1 MELSKYQ
8 KEIIDFFK
16 NNPHDNVIVKA
27 LAGTGK
33 STLICLLTEETST
46 SDIYVA
52 FNSSIAEEFSRK
64 INNPKTKVKT
74 LHSLGLAIMNSN
86 LSESSSKGGIGSRN
100 SSSGG
105 ATLDNFKIHKIIDE
119 LIYET
124 FGKYDKFEHKIFIK
138 DNYVQLYNLC
148 RLTCTNMSSESEV
161 EKLVK
166 DYNLFVDYS
175 GNDFSS
181 PLVSTMVEWL
191 EEIDEKS
198 IEEFKTS
205 RVIDFTDMLY
215 ITYKKLSSGE
225 WKVPY
230 YNYYTNIYIDECLP
244 GDVYIQTEKNP
255 VKIKTLY
262 NKYKVGKDLP
272 LVKSFNEKTN
282 EYEFK
287 PILNVAKHENR
298 EVFEIKTEGLNKI
311 RATSNH
317 RFLTQR
323 GYVYVKDLKI
333 GEDCLI
339 LDTPNNQKTKFMLNE
354 DQLQLVLASSI
365 GDGHLTKMSDYNTYR
380 LSFTQGDSQYN
391 YFNFK
396 KKMMNC
402 SFERK
407 IKSGY
412 TEKISINQTSSKIF
426 VLPHSPWELI
436 NKIDERFLA
445 IWFQD
450 DGSSFYHDYVSGR
463 NVSHIR
469 IACNNLTL
477 EQCELLRNIINEKFK
492 INFIISTDKEKY
504 CSLRLNVDDSH
515 RFLRLIAP
523 FMNEDCAYKN
533 PYFDKNNLYNWNCNF
548 LPYGAN
554 YIKSIQKCGVEDVYD
569 IEVKDNHNFICKN
582 GDLTKNT
589 GIISHNC
596 QDLSTI
602 QLKLLKFIKRSK
614 GRYIFVGDFNQA
626 CYNFCG
632 SNARSFTLIPKL
644 YAPIKEF
651 DLPINYRC
659 PTSHLAKV
667 NRDFGIPIQ
676 PRPDAPIGSIK
687 TIDKEEIKKY
697 VHAGD
702 LVISRKNKWL
712 SDVILDLAIH
722 GIPIYM
728 EDKDMVE
735 QIKKLVSSQKA
746 ASLYELKNKLEKI
759 IKKYNVQL
767 EKIVKKETEKAEEDT
782 KKMIDVSDTNSRID
796 NINFIKSILSYYS
809 SQPQNKYDK
818 PDDFIRY
825 IDVLLNTKM
834 PSNCVRVCSVHKA
847 KGLEAPQTFVLN
859 EAKVCTDRRNSWEQN
874 EQEKN
879 LSYISITRAKENLF
893 LVRETDV

>member
-16 NNPHDNVIVKA
+16 SNPHDNIIVKA

-86 LSESSSKGGIGSRN
+86 LSESTSKGGIGSRN
-100 SSSGG
+100 TSSSG

-148 RLTCTNMSSESEV
+148 RLTCTNMSSDSEV
-161 EKLVK
+161 EKLVE

-181 PLVSTMVEWL
+181 PLVSTMVTWL
-191 EEIDEKS
+191 EQIDEKS
-198 IEEFKTS
+198 IEEFETS
-205 RVIDFTDMLY
+205 KVIDFTDMLY

-230 YNYYTNIYIDECLP
+230 YNYYTNIYIDE
-244 GDVYIQTEKNP
+244 
-255 VKIKTLY
+255 
-262 NKYKVGKDLP
+262 
-272 LVKSFNEKTN
+272 
-282 EYEFK
+282 
-287 PILNVAKHENR
+287 A
-298 EVFEIKTEGLNKI
+298 
-311 RATSNH
+311 
-317 RFLTQR
+317 
-323 GYVYVKDLKI
+323 
-333 GEDCLI
+333 
-339 LDTPNNQKTKFMLNE
+339 
-354 DQLQLVLASSI
+354 
-365 GDGHLTKMSDYNTYR
+365 
-380 LSFTQGDSQYN
+380 
-391 YFNFK
+391 
-396 KKMMNC
+396 
-402 SFERK
+402 
-407 IKSGY
+407 
-412 TEKISINQTSSKIF
+412 
-426 VLPHSPWELI
+426 
-436 NKIDERFLA
+436 
-445 IWFQD
+445 
-450 DGSSFYHDYVSGR
+450 
-463 NVSHIR
+463 
-469 IACNNLTL
+469 
-477 EQCELLRNIINEKFK
+477 
-492 INFIISTDKEKY
+492 
-504 CSLRLNVDDSH
+504 
-515 RFLRLIAP
+515 
-523 FMNEDCAYKN
+523 
-533 PYFDKNNLYNWNCNF
+533 
-548 LPYGAN
+548 
-554 YIKSIQKCGVEDVYD
+554 
-569 IEVKDNHNFICKN
+569 
-582 GDLTKNT
+582 
-589 GIISHNC
+589 

-602 QLKLLKFIKRSK
+602 QLLMLKFIKRK
-614 GRYIFVGDFNQA
+614 GGRYIFVLDENQA
-626 CYNFCG
+626 IYSFAG
-632 SNARSFTLIPKL
+632 GNAKSCALIPKL

-676 PRPDAPIGSIK
+676 PRPDAPVGSIK

-728 EDKDMVE
+728 EDKEMVE

>member
-16 NNPHDNVIVKA
+16 SNPHDNIIVKA

-86 LSESSSKGGIGSRN
+86 LSESTSKGGIGSRN
-100 SSSGG
+100 TSSSG

-148 RLTCTNMSSESEV
+148 RLTCTNMSSDSEV
-161 EKLVK
+161 EKLVE

-181 PLVSTMVEWL
+181 PLVSTMVTWL
-191 EEIDEKS
+191 EQIDEKS

-230 YNYYTNIYIDECLP
+230 YNYYTNIYIDE
-244 GDVYIQTEKNP
+244 
-255 VKIKTLY
+255 
-262 NKYKVGKDLP
+262 
-272 LVKSFNEKTN
+272 
-282 EYEFK
+282 
-287 PILNVAKHENR
+287 A
-298 EVFEIKTEGLNKI
+298 
-311 RATSNH
+311 
-317 RFLTQR
+317 
-323 GYVYVKDLKI
+323 
-333 GEDCLI
+333 
-339 LDTPNNQKTKFMLNE
+339 
-354 DQLQLVLASSI
+354 
-365 GDGHLTKMSDYNTYR
+365 
-380 LSFTQGDSQYN
+380 
-391 YFNFK
+391 
-396 KKMMNC
+396 
-402 SFERK
+402 
-407 IKSGY
+407 
-412 TEKISINQTSSKIF
+412 
-426 VLPHSPWELI
+426 
-436 NKIDERFLA
+436 
-445 IWFQD
+445 
-450 DGSSFYHDYVSGR
+450 
-463 NVSHIR
+463 
-469 IACNNLTL
+469 
-477 EQCELLRNIINEKFK
+477 
-492 INFIISTDKEKY
+492 
-504 CSLRLNVDDSH
+504 
-515 RFLRLIAP
+515 
-523 FMNEDCAYKN
+523 
-533 PYFDKNNLYNWNCNF
+533 
-548 LPYGAN
+548 
-554 YIKSIQKCGVEDVYD
+554 
-569 IEVKDNHNFICKN
+569 
-582 GDLTKNT
+582 
-589 GIISHNC
+589 

-602 QLKLLKFIKRSK
+602 QLLMLKFIKRK
-614 GRYIFVGDFNQA
+614 GGRYIFVLDENQA
-626 CYNFCG
+626 IYSFAG
-632 SNARSFTLIPKL
+632 GNAKSCALIPKL

-687 TIDKEEIKKY
+687 TINKEEIKKY

-728 EDKDMVE
+728 EDKEMVE

-818 PDDFIRY
+818 PDDFIKY
-825 IDVLLNTKM
+825 IDILLNTKM

>member
-16 NNPHDNVIVKA
+16 NNPHDNIIVNA

-33 STLICLLTEETST
+33 STLICLLTEETNT

-100 SSSGG
+100 TSSSG

-119 LIYET
+119 LIYKT

-148 RLTCTNMSSESEV
+148 RLTCTNMSNDSEV
-161 EKLVK
+161 EKLVE

-181 PLVSTMVEWL
+181 PLVNTMVEWL

-198 IEEFKTS
+198 IEEFNNT
-205 RVIDFTDMLY
+205 RTIDFTDMLY
-215 ITYKKLSSGE
+215 ITYKKLYSGE

-230 YNYYTNIYIDECLP
+230 YNYYTNIYIDE
-244 GDVYIQTEKNP
+244 
-255 VKIKTLY
+255 
-262 NKYKVGKDLP
+262 
-272 LVKSFNEKTN
+272 
-282 EYEFK
+282 
-287 PILNVAKHENR
+287 A
-298 EVFEIKTEGLNKI
+298 
-311 RATSNH
+311 
-317 RFLTQR
+317 
-323 GYVYVKDLKI
+323 
-333 GEDCLI
+333 
-339 LDTPNNQKTKFMLNE
+339 
-354 DQLQLVLASSI
+354 
-365 GDGHLTKMSDYNTYR
+365 
-380 LSFTQGDSQYN
+380 
-391 YFNFK
+391 
-396 KKMMNC
+396 
-402 SFERK
+402 
-407 IKSGY
+407 
-412 TEKISINQTSSKIF
+412 
-426 VLPHSPWELI
+426 
-436 NKIDERFLA
+436 
-445 IWFQD
+445 
-450 DGSSFYHDYVSGR
+450 
-463 NVSHIR
+463 
-469 IACNNLTL
+469 
-477 EQCELLRNIINEKFK
+477 
-492 INFIISTDKEKY
+492 
-504 CSLRLNVDDSH
+504 
-515 RFLRLIAP
+515 
-523 FMNEDCAYKN
+523 
-533 PYFDKNNLYNWNCNF
+533 
-548 LPYGAN
+548 
-554 YIKSIQKCGVEDVYD
+554 
-569 IEVKDNHNFICKN
+569 
-582 GDLTKNT
+582 
-589 GIISHNC
+589 

-602 QLKLLKFIKRSK
+602 QLLMLKFIKRK
-614 GRYIFVGDFNQA
+614 GGRYIFVLDENQA
-626 CYNFCG
+626 IYSFAG
-632 SNARSFTLIPKL
+632 GNAKSCALIPKL

-676 PRPDAPIGSIK
+676 PRPDAPVGSIK

-728 EDKDMVE
+728 EDKEMVE

>member
-16 NNPHDNVIVKA
+16 SNPHDNIIVKA

-33 STLICLLTEETST
+33 STLICLLTEETNT

-100 SSSGG
+100 TSSSG

-148 RLTCTNMSSESEV
+148 RLTCTNMSSDSEV
-161 EKLVK
+161 EKLVE

-181 PLVSTMVEWL
+181 PLVSTMVTWL
-191 EEIDEKS
+191 EQIDEKS

-215 ITYKKLSSGE
+215 ITYKKLSNGE

-230 YNYYTNIYIDECLP
+230 YNYYTNIYIDE
-244 GDVYIQTEKNP
+244 
-255 VKIKTLY
+255 
-262 NKYKVGKDLP
+262 
-272 LVKSFNEKTN
+272 
-282 EYEFK
+282 
-287 PILNVAKHENR
+287 A
-298 EVFEIKTEGLNKI
+298 
-311 RATSNH
+311 
-317 RFLTQR
+317 
-323 GYVYVKDLKI
+323 
-333 GEDCLI
+333 
-339 LDTPNNQKTKFMLNE
+339 
-354 DQLQLVLASSI
+354 
-365 GDGHLTKMSDYNTYR
+365 
-380 LSFTQGDSQYN
+380 
-391 YFNFK
+391 
-396 KKMMNC
+396 
-402 SFERK
+402 
-407 IKSGY
+407 
-412 TEKISINQTSSKIF
+412 
-426 VLPHSPWELI
+426 
-436 NKIDERFLA
+436 
-445 IWFQD
+445 
-450 DGSSFYHDYVSGR
+450 
-463 NVSHIR
+463 
-469 IACNNLTL
+469 
-477 EQCELLRNIINEKFK
+477 
-492 INFIISTDKEKY
+492 
-504 CSLRLNVDDSH
+504 
-515 RFLRLIAP
+515 
-523 FMNEDCAYKN
+523 
-533 PYFDKNNLYNWNCNF
+533 
-548 LPYGAN
+548 
-554 YIKSIQKCGVEDVYD
+554 
-569 IEVKDNHNFICKN
+569 
-582 GDLTKNT
+582 
-589 GIISHNC
+589 

-602 QLKLLKFIKRSK
+602 QLLMLKFIKRK
-614 GRYIFVGDFNQA
+614 GGRYIFVLDENQA
-626 CYNFCG
+626 IYSFAG
-632 SNARSFTLIPKL
+632 GNAKSCALIPKL

-667 NRDFGIPIQ
+667 NRDFDIPIQ
-676 PRPDAPIGSIK
+676 PRPDAPVGSIK

-728 EDKDMVE
+728 EDKEMVE

-818 PDDFIRY
+818 PDDFIKY

>member
-16 NNPHDNVIVKA
+16 SNPHDNIIVKA

-33 STLICLLTEETST
+33 STLICLLTEETNT

-105 ATLDNFKIHKIIDE
+105 TTLDNFKIHKIIDE
-119 LIYET
+119 LIYST
-124 FGKYDKFEHKIFIK
+124 FGKYDKFEHKIYIK

-148 RLTCTNMSSESEV
+148 RLTCTDMSSDSAV

-198 IEEFKTS
+198 IKEFNNT
-205 RVIDFTDMLY
+205 RTIDFTDMLY
-215 ITYKKLSSGE
+215 ITYKKLYSGE

-230 YNYYTNIYIDECLP
+230 YNYYTNIYIDE
-244 GDVYIQTEKNP
+244 
-255 VKIKTLY
+255 
-262 NKYKVGKDLP
+262 
-272 LVKSFNEKTN
+272 
-282 EYEFK
+282 
-287 PILNVAKHENR
+287 A
-298 EVFEIKTEGLNKI
+298 
-311 RATSNH
+311 
-317 RFLTQR
+317 
-323 GYVYVKDLKI
+323 
-333 GEDCLI
+333 
-339 LDTPNNQKTKFMLNE
+339 
-354 DQLQLVLASSI
+354 
-365 GDGHLTKMSDYNTYR
+365 
-380 LSFTQGDSQYN
+380 
-391 YFNFK
+391 
-396 KKMMNC
+396 
-402 SFERK
+402 
-407 IKSGY
+407 
-412 TEKISINQTSSKIF
+412 
-426 VLPHSPWELI
+426 
-436 NKIDERFLA
+436 
-445 IWFQD
+445 
-450 DGSSFYHDYVSGR
+450 
-463 NVSHIR
+463 
-469 IACNNLTL
+469 
-477 EQCELLRNIINEKFK
+477 
-492 INFIISTDKEKY
+492 
-504 CSLRLNVDDSH
+504 
-515 RFLRLIAP
+515 
-523 FMNEDCAYKN
+523 
-533 PYFDKNNLYNWNCNF
+533 
-548 LPYGAN
+548 
-554 YIKSIQKCGVEDVYD
+554 
-569 IEVKDNHNFICKN
+569 
-582 GDLTKNT
+582 
-589 GIISHNC
+589 

-602 QLKLLKFIKRSK
+602 QLLMLKFIKRK
-614 GRYIFVGDFNQA
+614 GGRYIFVLDENQA
-626 CYNFCG
+626 IYSFAG
-632 SNARSFTLIPKL
+632 GNAKSCALIPKL

-667 NRDFGIPIQ
+667 NRDFDIPIQ

-728 EDKDMVE
+728 EDKEMVD

-746 ASLYELKNKLEKI
+746 ASLYELKNKLDKI
-759 IKKYNVQL
+759 IKKYNAQL

-818 PDDFIRY
+818 PDDFIKY

-859 EAKVCTDRRNSWEQN
+859 EARVCTDRRNSWEQN
-874 EQEKN
+874 EQERN

>member
-16 NNPHDNVIVKA
+16 NNPHDNIIVKA

-33 STLICLLTEETST
+33 STLICLLTEETNT

-86 LSESSSKGGIGSRN
+86 LSESTSKSGIGSRN
-100 SSSGG
+100 TASSG

-148 RLTCTNMSSESEV
+148 RLTCTNMSSDSEV
-161 EKLVK
+161 EKLVE

-181 PLVSTMVEWL
+181 PLVSTMVTWL
-191 EEIDEKS
+191 EQIDEKS

-230 YNYYTNIYIDECLP
+230 YNYYTNIYIDE
-244 GDVYIQTEKNP
+244 
-255 VKIKTLY
+255 
-262 NKYKVGKDLP
+262 
-272 LVKSFNEKTN
+272 
-282 EYEFK
+282 
-287 PILNVAKHENR
+287 A
-298 EVFEIKTEGLNKI
+298 
-311 RATSNH
+311 
-317 RFLTQR
+317 
-323 GYVYVKDLKI
+323 
-333 GEDCLI
+333 
-339 LDTPNNQKTKFMLNE
+339 
-354 DQLQLVLASSI
+354 
-365 GDGHLTKMSDYNTYR
+365 
-380 LSFTQGDSQYN
+380 
-391 YFNFK
+391 
-396 KKMMNC
+396 
-402 SFERK
+402 
-407 IKSGY
+407 
-412 TEKISINQTSSKIF
+412 
-426 VLPHSPWELI
+426 
-436 NKIDERFLA
+436 
-445 IWFQD
+445 
-450 DGSSFYHDYVSGR
+450 
-463 NVSHIR
+463 
-469 IACNNLTL
+469 
-477 EQCELLRNIINEKFK
+477 
-492 INFIISTDKEKY
+492 
-504 CSLRLNVDDSH
+504 
-515 RFLRLIAP
+515 
-523 FMNEDCAYKN
+523 
-533 PYFDKNNLYNWNCNF
+533 
-548 LPYGAN
+548 
-554 YIKSIQKCGVEDVYD
+554 
-569 IEVKDNHNFICKN
+569 
-582 GDLTKNT
+582 
-589 GIISHNC
+589 

-602 QLKLLKFIKRSK
+602 QLLMLKFIKRK
-614 GRYIFVGDFNQA
+614 GGRYIFVLDENQA
-626 CYNFCG
+626 IYSFAG
-632 SNARSFTLIPKL
+632 GNAKSCALIPKL

-728 EDKDMVE
+728 EDKEMVE

-759 IKKYNVQL
+759 IKKDNVQL

>member
-16 NNPHDNVIVKA
+16 NNPHDNIIVKA

-33 STLICLLTEETST
+33 STLICLLTEETNT

-86 LSESSSKGGIGSRN
+86 LSESTSKGGIGSRN
-100 SSSGG
+100 TSSSG

-161 EKLVK
+161 EKLVE

-181 PLVSTMVEWL
+181 PLVSTMVTWL
-191 EEIDEKS
+191 EQIDEKS
-198 IEEFKTS
+198 IKEFNNT
-205 RVIDFTDMLY
+205 RTIDFTDMLY

-230 YNYYTNIYIDECLP
+230 YNYYTNIYIDE
-244 GDVYIQTEKNP
+244 
-255 VKIKTLY
+255 
-262 NKYKVGKDLP
+262 
-272 LVKSFNEKTN
+272 
-282 EYEFK
+282 
-287 PILNVAKHENR
+287 A
-298 EVFEIKTEGLNKI
+298 
-311 RATSNH
+311 
-317 RFLTQR
+317 
-323 GYVYVKDLKI
+323 
-333 GEDCLI
+333 
-339 LDTPNNQKTKFMLNE
+339 
-354 DQLQLVLASSI
+354 
-365 GDGHLTKMSDYNTYR
+365 
-380 LSFTQGDSQYN
+380 
-391 YFNFK
+391 
-396 KKMMNC
+396 
-402 SFERK
+402 
-407 IKSGY
+407 
-412 TEKISINQTSSKIF
+412 
-426 VLPHSPWELI
+426 
-436 NKIDERFLA
+436 
-445 IWFQD
+445 
-450 DGSSFYHDYVSGR
+450 
-463 NVSHIR
+463 
-469 IACNNLTL
+469 
-477 EQCELLRNIINEKFK
+477 
-492 INFIISTDKEKY
+492 
-504 CSLRLNVDDSH
+504 
-515 RFLRLIAP
+515 
-523 FMNEDCAYKN
+523 
-533 PYFDKNNLYNWNCNF
+533 
-548 LPYGAN
+548 
-554 YIKSIQKCGVEDVYD
+554 
-569 IEVKDNHNFICKN
+569 
-582 GDLTKNT
+582 
-589 GIISHNC
+589 

-602 QLKLLKFIKRSK
+602 QLLMLKFIKRK
-614 GRYIFVGDFNQA
+614 GGRYIFVLDENQA
-626 CYNFCG
+626 IYSFAG
-632 SNARSFTLIPKL
+632 GNAKSCALIPKL

-728 EDKDMVE
+728 EDKEMVE

-746 ASLYELKNKLEKI
+746 VSLYELKNKLEKI

>member
-16 NNPHDNVIVKA
+16 SNPHDNIIVKA

-86 LSESSSKGGIGSRN
+86 LSENTSKGGIGSRN
-100 SSSGG
+100 TSSSG

-124 FGKYDKFEHKIFIK
+124 FGKYDKFEHKVFIK

-148 RLTCTNMSSESEV
+148 RLTCTNMSSDSEV
-161 EKLVK
+161 EKLVE

-181 PLVSTMVEWL
+181 PLISTMVTWL
-191 EEIDEKS
+191 EEIDERS
-198 IEEFKTS
+198 INEFNNT

-230 YNYYTNIYIDECLP
+230 YNYYTNIYIDE
-244 GDVYIQTEKNP
+244 
-255 VKIKTLY
+255 
-262 NKYKVGKDLP
+262 
-272 LVKSFNEKTN
+272 
-282 EYEFK
+282 
-287 PILNVAKHENR
+287 A
-298 EVFEIKTEGLNKI
+298 
-311 RATSNH
+311 
-317 RFLTQR
+317 
-323 GYVYVKDLKI
+323 
-333 GEDCLI
+333 
-339 LDTPNNQKTKFMLNE
+339 
-354 DQLQLVLASSI
+354 
-365 GDGHLTKMSDYNTYR
+365 
-380 LSFTQGDSQYN
+380 
-391 YFNFK
+391 
-396 KKMMNC
+396 
-402 SFERK
+402 
-407 IKSGY
+407 
-412 TEKISINQTSSKIF
+412 
-426 VLPHSPWELI
+426 
-436 NKIDERFLA
+436 
-445 IWFQD
+445 
-450 DGSSFYHDYVSGR
+450 
-463 NVSHIR
+463 
-469 IACNNLTL
+469 
-477 EQCELLRNIINEKFK
+477 
-492 INFIISTDKEKY
+492 
-504 CSLRLNVDDSH
+504 
-515 RFLRLIAP
+515 
-523 FMNEDCAYKN
+523 
-533 PYFDKNNLYNWNCNF
+533 
-548 LPYGAN
+548 
-554 YIKSIQKCGVEDVYD
+554 
-569 IEVKDNHNFICKN
+569 
-582 GDLTKNT
+582 
-589 GIISHNC
+589 

-602 QLKLLKFIKRSK
+602 QLLMLKFIKRK
-614 GRYIFVGDFNQA
+614 GGRYIFVLDENQA
-626 CYNFCG
+626 IYSFAG
-632 SNARSFTLIPKL
+632 GNAKSCALIPKL

-728 EDKDMVE
+728 EDKEMVD

>member
-16 NNPHDNVIVKA
+16 SNPHDNIIVKA

-86 LSESSSKGGIGSRN
+86 LSESTSKGGIGSRN
-100 SSSGG
+100 TSSSG

-148 RLTCTNMSSESEV
+148 RLTCTNMSSDSEV
-161 EKLVK
+161 EKLVE

-181 PLVSTMVEWL
+181 PLVSTMVTWL
-191 EEIDEKS
+191 EQIDEKS

-230 YNYYTNIYIDECLP
+230 YNYYTNIYIDE
-244 GDVYIQTEKNP
+244 
-255 VKIKTLY
+255 
-262 NKYKVGKDLP
+262 
-272 LVKSFNEKTN
+272 
-282 EYEFK
+282 
-287 PILNVAKHENR
+287 A
-298 EVFEIKTEGLNKI
+298 
-311 RATSNH
+311 
-317 RFLTQR
+317 
-323 GYVYVKDLKI
+323 
-333 GEDCLI
+333 
-339 LDTPNNQKTKFMLNE
+339 
-354 DQLQLVLASSI
+354 
-365 GDGHLTKMSDYNTYR
+365 
-380 LSFTQGDSQYN
+380 
-391 YFNFK
+391 
-396 KKMMNC
+396 
-402 SFERK
+402 
-407 IKSGY
+407 
-412 TEKISINQTSSKIF
+412 
-426 VLPHSPWELI
+426 
-436 NKIDERFLA
+436 
-445 IWFQD
+445 
-450 DGSSFYHDYVSGR
+450 
-463 NVSHIR
+463 
-469 IACNNLTL
+469 
-477 EQCELLRNIINEKFK
+477 
-492 INFIISTDKEKY
+492 
-504 CSLRLNVDDSH
+504 
-515 RFLRLIAP
+515 
-523 FMNEDCAYKN
+523 
-533 PYFDKNNLYNWNCNF
+533 
-548 LPYGAN
+548 
-554 YIKSIQKCGVEDVYD
+554 
-569 IEVKDNHNFICKN
+569 
-582 GDLTKNT
+582 
-589 GIISHNC
+589 

-602 QLKLLKFIKRSK
+602 QLLMLKFIKRK
-614 GRYIFVGDFNQA
+614 GGRYIFVLDENQA
-626 CYNFCG
+626 IYSFAG
-632 SNARSFTLIPKL
+632 GNAKSCALIPKL

-728 EDKDMVE
+728 EDKEMVE

>member
-16 NNPHDNVIVKA
+16 SNPHDNIIVKA

-33 STLICLLTEETST
+33 STLICLLTEETNT

-161 EKLVK
+161 EKLVE

-198 IEEFKTS
+198 IKEFNNT
-205 RVIDFTDMLY
+205 RTIDFTDMLY
-215 ITYKKLSSGE
+215 ITYKKLYSGE

-230 YNYYTNIYIDECLP
+230 YNYYTNIYIDE
-244 GDVYIQTEKNP
+244 
-255 VKIKTLY
+255 
-262 NKYKVGKDLP
+262 
-272 LVKSFNEKTN
+272 
-282 EYEFK
+282 
-287 PILNVAKHENR
+287 A
-298 EVFEIKTEGLNKI
+298 
-311 RATSNH
+311 
-317 RFLTQR
+317 
-323 GYVYVKDLKI
+323 
-333 GEDCLI
+333 
-339 LDTPNNQKTKFMLNE
+339 
-354 DQLQLVLASSI
+354 
-365 GDGHLTKMSDYNTYR
+365 
-380 LSFTQGDSQYN
+380 
-391 YFNFK
+391 
-396 KKMMNC
+396 
-402 SFERK
+402 
-407 IKSGY
+407 
-412 TEKISINQTSSKIF
+412 
-426 VLPHSPWELI
+426 
-436 NKIDERFLA
+436 
-445 IWFQD
+445 
-450 DGSSFYHDYVSGR
+450 
-463 NVSHIR
+463 
-469 IACNNLTL
+469 
-477 EQCELLRNIINEKFK
+477 
-492 INFIISTDKEKY
+492 
-504 CSLRLNVDDSH
+504 
-515 RFLRLIAP
+515 
-523 FMNEDCAYKN
+523 
-533 PYFDKNNLYNWNCNF
+533 
-548 LPYGAN
+548 
-554 YIKSIQKCGVEDVYD
+554 
-569 IEVKDNHNFICKN
+569 
-582 GDLTKNT
+582 
-589 GIISHNC
+589 

-602 QLKLLKFIKRSK
+602 QLLMLKFIKRK
-614 GRYIFVGDFNQA
+614 GGRYIFVLDENQA
-626 CYNFCG
+626 IYSFAG
-632 SNARSFTLIPKL
+632 GNAKSCALIPKL

-728 EDKDMVE
+728 EDKEMVE

>member
-16 NNPHDNVIVKA
+16 NNPHDNIIVKA

-64 INNPKTKVKT
+64 ISNPKTKVKT

-86 LSESSSKGGIGSRN
+86 LSESTSKGGIGSRN
-100 SSSGG
+100 TSSSG

-148 RLTCTNMSSESEV
+148 RLTCTNMSSDSEV
-161 EKLVK
+161 EKLVE

-181 PLVSTMVEWL
+181 PLVSTMVTWL
-191 EEIDEKS
+191 EQIDEKS

-230 YNYYTNIYIDECLP
+230 YNYYTNIYIDE
-244 GDVYIQTEKNP
+244 
-255 VKIKTLY
+255 
-262 NKYKVGKDLP
+262 
-272 LVKSFNEKTN
+272 
-282 EYEFK
+282 
-287 PILNVAKHENR
+287 A
-298 EVFEIKTEGLNKI
+298 
-311 RATSNH
+311 
-317 RFLTQR
+317 
-323 GYVYVKDLKI
+323 
-333 GEDCLI
+333 
-339 LDTPNNQKTKFMLNE
+339 
-354 DQLQLVLASSI
+354 
-365 GDGHLTKMSDYNTYR
+365 
-380 LSFTQGDSQYN
+380 
-391 YFNFK
+391 
-396 KKMMNC
+396 
-402 SFERK
+402 
-407 IKSGY
+407 
-412 TEKISINQTSSKIF
+412 
-426 VLPHSPWELI
+426 
-436 NKIDERFLA
+436 
-445 IWFQD
+445 
-450 DGSSFYHDYVSGR
+450 
-463 NVSHIR
+463 
-469 IACNNLTL
+469 
-477 EQCELLRNIINEKFK
+477 
-492 INFIISTDKEKY
+492 
-504 CSLRLNVDDSH
+504 
-515 RFLRLIAP
+515 
-523 FMNEDCAYKN
+523 
-533 PYFDKNNLYNWNCNF
+533 
-548 LPYGAN
+548 
-554 YIKSIQKCGVEDVYD
+554 
-569 IEVKDNHNFICKN
+569 
-582 GDLTKNT
+582 
-589 GIISHNC
+589 

-602 QLKLLKFIKRSK
+602 QLLMLKFIKRK
-614 GRYIFVGDFNQA
+614 GGRYIFVLDENQA
-626 CYNFCG
+626 IYSFAG
-632 SNARSFTLIPKL
+632 GNAKSCALIPKL

-676 PRPDAPIGSIK
+676 PRPDAPVGSIK

-728 EDKDMVE
+728 EDKEMVE

>member
-16 NNPHDNVIVKA
+16 SNPHDNIIVKA

-33 STLICLLTEETST
+33 STLICLLTEETNT

-100 SSSGG
+100 TSSSG

-148 RLTCTNMSSESEV
+148 RLTCTNMSSDSEV
-161 EKLVK
+161 EKLVE

-181 PLVSTMVEWL
+181 PLVSTMVTWL

-198 IEEFKTS
+198 IEEFETS

-230 YNYYTNIYIDECLP
+230 YNYYTNIYIDE
-244 GDVYIQTEKNP
+244 
-255 VKIKTLY
+255 
-262 NKYKVGKDLP
+262 
-272 LVKSFNEKTN
+272 
-282 EYEFK
+282 
-287 PILNVAKHENR
+287 A
-298 EVFEIKTEGLNKI
+298 
-311 RATSNH
+311 
-317 RFLTQR
+317 
-323 GYVYVKDLKI
+323 
-333 GEDCLI
+333 
-339 LDTPNNQKTKFMLNE
+339 
-354 DQLQLVLASSI
+354 
-365 GDGHLTKMSDYNTYR
+365 
-380 LSFTQGDSQYN
+380 
-391 YFNFK
+391 
-396 KKMMNC
+396 
-402 SFERK
+402 
-407 IKSGY
+407 
-412 TEKISINQTSSKIF
+412 
-426 VLPHSPWELI
+426 
-436 NKIDERFLA
+436 
-445 IWFQD
+445 
-450 DGSSFYHDYVSGR
+450 
-463 NVSHIR
+463 
-469 IACNNLTL
+469 
-477 EQCELLRNIINEKFK
+477 
-492 INFIISTDKEKY
+492 
-504 CSLRLNVDDSH
+504 
-515 RFLRLIAP
+515 
-523 FMNEDCAYKN
+523 
-533 PYFDKNNLYNWNCNF
+533 
-548 LPYGAN
+548 
-554 YIKSIQKCGVEDVYD
+554 
-569 IEVKDNHNFICKN
+569 
-582 GDLTKNT
+582 
-589 GIISHNC
+589 

-602 QLKLLKFIKRSK
+602 QLLMLKFIKRK
-614 GRYIFVGDFNQA
+614 GGRYIFVLDENQA
-626 CYNFCG
+626 IYSFAG
-632 SNARSFTLIPKL
+632 GNAKSCALIPKL

-667 NRDFGIPIQ
+667 NRDFDIPIQ

-728 EDKDMVE
+728 EDKEMVE

-782 KKMIDVSDTNSRID
+782 KKMIDVSDTNSKID

>member
-16 NNPHDNVIVKA
+16 SNPHDNIIVKA

-86 LSESSSKGGIGSRN
+86 LSESTSKGGIGSRN
-100 SSSGG
+100 TSSSG

-148 RLTCTNMSSESEV
+148 RLTCTNMSSDSEV
-161 EKLVK
+161 EKLVE

-181 PLVSTMVEWL
+181 PLVSTMVTWL
-191 EEIDEKS
+191 EQIDEKS

-230 YNYYTNIYIDECLP
+230 YNYYTNIYIDE
-244 GDVYIQTEKNP
+244 
-255 VKIKTLY
+255 
-262 NKYKVGKDLP
+262 
-272 LVKSFNEKTN
+272 
-282 EYEFK
+282 
-287 PILNVAKHENR
+287 A
-298 EVFEIKTEGLNKI
+298 
-311 RATSNH
+311 
-317 RFLTQR
+317 
-323 GYVYVKDLKI
+323 
-333 GEDCLI
+333 
-339 LDTPNNQKTKFMLNE
+339 
-354 DQLQLVLASSI
+354 
-365 GDGHLTKMSDYNTYR
+365 
-380 LSFTQGDSQYN
+380 
-391 YFNFK
+391 
-396 KKMMNC
+396 
-402 SFERK
+402 
-407 IKSGY
+407 
-412 TEKISINQTSSKIF
+412 
-426 VLPHSPWELI
+426 
-436 NKIDERFLA
+436 
-445 IWFQD
+445 
-450 DGSSFYHDYVSGR
+450 
-463 NVSHIR
+463 
-469 IACNNLTL
+469 
-477 EQCELLRNIINEKFK
+477 
-492 INFIISTDKEKY
+492 
-504 CSLRLNVDDSH
+504 
-515 RFLRLIAP
+515 
-523 FMNEDCAYKN
+523 
-533 PYFDKNNLYNWNCNF
+533 
-548 LPYGAN
+548 
-554 YIKSIQKCGVEDVYD
+554 
-569 IEVKDNHNFICKN
+569 
-582 GDLTKNT
+582 
-589 GIISHNC
+589 

-602 QLKLLKFIKRSK
+602 QLLMLKFIKRK
-614 GRYIFVGDFNQA
+614 GGRYIFVLDENQA
-626 CYNFCG
+626 IYSFAG
-632 SNARSFTLIPKL
+632 GNAKSCALIPKL

-728 EDKDMVE
+728 EDKEMVE
-735 QIKKLVSSQKA
+735 QIKKLVSGQKA

-818 PDDFIRY
+818 PDDFIKY
-825 IDVLLNTKM
+825 IDVLLNTKI

>member
-16 NNPHDNVIVKA
+16 NNPHDNIIVKA

-86 LSESSSKGGIGSRN
+86 LSESTSKGGIGSRN
-100 SSSGG
+100 TSSSG

-148 RLTCTNMSSESEV
+148 RLTCTNMSNDSEV
-161 EKLVK
+161 EKLVE

-181 PLVSTMVEWL
+181 PLVSTMVTWL
-191 EEIDEKS
+191 EQIDEKS
-198 IEEFKTS
+198 IEEFNNT
-205 RVIDFTDMLY
+205 RTIDFTDMLY

-230 YNYYTNIYIDECLP
+230 YNYYTNIYIDE
-244 GDVYIQTEKNP
+244 
-255 VKIKTLY
+255 
-262 NKYKVGKDLP
+262 
-272 LVKSFNEKTN
+272 
-282 EYEFK
+282 
-287 PILNVAKHENR
+287 A
-298 EVFEIKTEGLNKI
+298 
-311 RATSNH
+311 
-317 RFLTQR
+317 
-323 GYVYVKDLKI
+323 
-333 GEDCLI
+333 
-339 LDTPNNQKTKFMLNE
+339 
-354 DQLQLVLASSI
+354 
-365 GDGHLTKMSDYNTYR
+365 
-380 LSFTQGDSQYN
+380 
-391 YFNFK
+391 
-396 KKMMNC
+396 
-402 SFERK
+402 
-407 IKSGY
+407 
-412 TEKISINQTSSKIF
+412 
-426 VLPHSPWELI
+426 
-436 NKIDERFLA
+436 
-445 IWFQD
+445 
-450 DGSSFYHDYVSGR
+450 
-463 NVSHIR
+463 
-469 IACNNLTL
+469 
-477 EQCELLRNIINEKFK
+477 
-492 INFIISTDKEKY
+492 
-504 CSLRLNVDDSH
+504 
-515 RFLRLIAP
+515 
-523 FMNEDCAYKN
+523 
-533 PYFDKNNLYNWNCNF
+533 
-548 LPYGAN
+548 
-554 YIKSIQKCGVEDVYD
+554 
-569 IEVKDNHNFICKN
+569 
-582 GDLTKNT
+582 
-589 GIISHNC
+589 

-602 QLKLLKFIKRSK
+602 QLLMLKFIKRK
-614 GRYIFVGDFNQA
+614 GGRYIFVLDENQA
-626 CYNFCG
+626 IYSFAG
-632 SNARSFTLIPKL
+632 GNAKSCALIPKL

-728 EDKDMVE
+728 EDKEMVE

-818 PDDFIRY
+818 PDDFIKY

>member
-16 NNPHDNVIVKA
+16 SNPHDNIIVKA

-33 STLICLLTEETST
+33 STLICLLTEETNT

-100 SSSGG
+100 TSSSG

-161 EKLVK
+161 EKLVE

-181 PLVSTMVEWL
+181 PLVSTMVTWL
-191 EEIDEKS
+191 EQIDEKS

-230 YNYYTNIYIDECLP
+230 YNYYTNIYTDE
-244 GDVYIQTEKNP
+244 
-255 VKIKTLY
+255 
-262 NKYKVGKDLP
+262 
-272 LVKSFNEKTN
+272 
-282 EYEFK
+282 
-287 PILNVAKHENR
+287 A
-298 EVFEIKTEGLNKI
+298 
-311 RATSNH
+311 
-317 RFLTQR
+317 
-323 GYVYVKDLKI
+323 
-333 GEDCLI
+333 
-339 LDTPNNQKTKFMLNE
+339 
-354 DQLQLVLASSI
+354 
-365 GDGHLTKMSDYNTYR
+365 
-380 LSFTQGDSQYN
+380 
-391 YFNFK
+391 
-396 KKMMNC
+396 
-402 SFERK
+402 
-407 IKSGY
+407 
-412 TEKISINQTSSKIF
+412 
-426 VLPHSPWELI
+426 
-436 NKIDERFLA
+436 
-445 IWFQD
+445 
-450 DGSSFYHDYVSGR
+450 
-463 NVSHIR
+463 
-469 IACNNLTL
+469 
-477 EQCELLRNIINEKFK
+477 
-492 INFIISTDKEKY
+492 
-504 CSLRLNVDDSH
+504 
-515 RFLRLIAP
+515 
-523 FMNEDCAYKN
+523 
-533 PYFDKNNLYNWNCNF
+533 
-548 LPYGAN
+548 
-554 YIKSIQKCGVEDVYD
+554 
-569 IEVKDNHNFICKN
+569 
-582 GDLTKNT
+582 
-589 GIISHNC
+589 

-602 QLKLLKFIKRSK
+602 QLLMLKFIKRK
-614 GRYIFVGDFNQA
+614 GGRYIFVLDENQA
-626 CYNFCG
+626 IYSFAG
-632 SNARSFTLIPKL
+632 GNAKSCALIPKL

-676 PRPDAPIGSIK
+676 PRPDAPVGSIK

-728 EDKDMVE
+728 EDKEMVE

>member
-16 NNPHDNVIVKA
+16 NNPHDNIIVKA

-33 STLICLLTEETST
+33 STLICLLTEETNT

-124 FGKYDKFEHKIFIK
+124 FGKYDKFEHKVYIK

-148 RLTCTNMSSESEV
+148 RLTCTDMSSESEV
-161 EKLVK
+161 EKLVE

-181 PLVSTMVEWL
+181 PLVSTMVTWL
-191 EEIDEKS
+191 EQIDEKS

-230 YNYYTNIYIDECLP
+230 YNYYTNIYIDE
-244 GDVYIQTEKNP
+244 
-255 VKIKTLY
+255 
-262 NKYKVGKDLP
+262 
-272 LVKSFNEKTN
+272 
-282 EYEFK
+282 
-287 PILNVAKHENR
+287 A
-298 EVFEIKTEGLNKI
+298 
-311 RATSNH
+311 
-317 RFLTQR
+317 
-323 GYVYVKDLKI
+323 
-333 GEDCLI
+333 
-339 LDTPNNQKTKFMLNE
+339 
-354 DQLQLVLASSI
+354 
-365 GDGHLTKMSDYNTYR
+365 
-380 LSFTQGDSQYN
+380 
-391 YFNFK
+391 
-396 KKMMNC
+396 
-402 SFERK
+402 
-407 IKSGY
+407 
-412 TEKISINQTSSKIF
+412 
-426 VLPHSPWELI
+426 
-436 NKIDERFLA
+436 
-445 IWFQD
+445 
-450 DGSSFYHDYVSGR
+450 
-463 NVSHIR
+463 
-469 IACNNLTL
+469 
-477 EQCELLRNIINEKFK
+477 
-492 INFIISTDKEKY
+492 
-504 CSLRLNVDDSH
+504 
-515 RFLRLIAP
+515 
-523 FMNEDCAYKN
+523 
-533 PYFDKNNLYNWNCNF
+533 
-548 LPYGAN
+548 
-554 YIKSIQKCGVEDVYD
+554 
-569 IEVKDNHNFICKN
+569 
-582 GDLTKNT
+582 
-589 GIISHNC
+589 

-602 QLKLLKFIKRSK
+602 QLLMLKFIKRK
-614 GRYIFVGDFNQA
+614 GGRYIFVLDENQA
-626 CYNFCG
+626 IYSFAG
-632 SNARSFTLIPKL
+632 GNAKSCALIPKL

-728 EDKDMVE
+728 EDKEMVE

-818 PDDFIRY
+818 PDDFIKY
-825 IDVLLNTKM
+825 IDILLNTRM

>member
-16 NNPHDNVIVKA
+16 NNPHDNIIVKA

-33 STLICLLTEETST
+33 STLICLLTEETNT

-100 SSSGG
+100 TSSSG

-148 RLTCTNMSSESEV
+148 RLTCTNMSSDSEV
-161 EKLVK
+161 EKLVE

-181 PLVSTMVEWL
+181 PLVSTMVTWL
-191 EEIDEKS
+191 EQIDEKS
-198 IEEFKTS
+198 IEEFETS

-230 YNYYTNIYIDECLP
+230 YNYYTNIYIDE
-244 GDVYIQTEKNP
+244 
-255 VKIKTLY
+255 
-262 NKYKVGKDLP
+262 
-272 LVKSFNEKTN
+272 
-282 EYEFK
+282 
-287 PILNVAKHENR
+287 A
-298 EVFEIKTEGLNKI
+298 
-311 RATSNH
+311 
-317 RFLTQR
+317 
-323 GYVYVKDLKI
+323 
-333 GEDCLI
+333 
-339 LDTPNNQKTKFMLNE
+339 
-354 DQLQLVLASSI
+354 
-365 GDGHLTKMSDYNTYR
+365 
-380 LSFTQGDSQYN
+380 
-391 YFNFK
+391 
-396 KKMMNC
+396 
-402 SFERK
+402 
-407 IKSGY
+407 
-412 TEKISINQTSSKIF
+412 
-426 VLPHSPWELI
+426 
-436 NKIDERFLA
+436 
-445 IWFQD
+445 
-450 DGSSFYHDYVSGR
+450 
-463 NVSHIR
+463 
-469 IACNNLTL
+469 
-477 EQCELLRNIINEKFK
+477 
-492 INFIISTDKEKY
+492 
-504 CSLRLNVDDSH
+504 
-515 RFLRLIAP
+515 
-523 FMNEDCAYKN
+523 
-533 PYFDKNNLYNWNCNF
+533 
-548 LPYGAN
+548 
-554 YIKSIQKCGVEDVYD
+554 
-569 IEVKDNHNFICKN
+569 
-582 GDLTKNT
+582 
-589 GIISHNC
+589 

-602 QLKLLKFIKRSK
+602 QLLMLKFIKRK
-614 GRYIFVGDFNQA
+614 GGRYIFVLDENQA
-626 CYNFCG
+626 IYSFAG
-632 SNARSFTLIPKL
+632 GNAKSCALIPKL

-676 PRPDAPIGSIK
+676 PRPDAPVGSIK

-728 EDKDMVE
+728 EDKEMVE

>member
-16 NNPHDNVIVKA
+16 NNPHDNIIVKA

-64 INNPKTKVKT
+64 ISNPKTKVKT

-86 LSESSSKGGIGSRN
+86 LSESTSKGGIGSRN
-100 SSSGG
+100 TSSSG

-161 EKLVK
+161 EKLVE

-181 PLVSTMVEWL
+181 PLISTMVTWL
-191 EEIDEKS
+191 EQIDEKS
-198 IEEFKTS
+198 IEEFETS

-215 ITYKKLSSGE
+215 ITYKKLNNGE

-230 YNYYTNIYIDECLP
+230 YNYYTNIYIDE
-244 GDVYIQTEKNP
+244 
-255 VKIKTLY
+255 
-262 NKYKVGKDLP
+262 
-272 LVKSFNEKTN
+272 
-282 EYEFK
+282 
-287 PILNVAKHENR
+287 A
-298 EVFEIKTEGLNKI
+298 
-311 RATSNH
+311 
-317 RFLTQR
+317 
-323 GYVYVKDLKI
+323 
-333 GEDCLI
+333 
-339 LDTPNNQKTKFMLNE
+339 
-354 DQLQLVLASSI
+354 
-365 GDGHLTKMSDYNTYR
+365 
-380 LSFTQGDSQYN
+380 
-391 YFNFK
+391 
-396 KKMMNC
+396 
-402 SFERK
+402 
-407 IKSGY
+407 
-412 TEKISINQTSSKIF
+412 
-426 VLPHSPWELI
+426 
-436 NKIDERFLA
+436 
-445 IWFQD
+445 
-450 DGSSFYHDYVSGR
+450 
-463 NVSHIR
+463 
-469 IACNNLTL
+469 
-477 EQCELLRNIINEKFK
+477 
-492 INFIISTDKEKY
+492 
-504 CSLRLNVDDSH
+504 
-515 RFLRLIAP
+515 
-523 FMNEDCAYKN
+523 
-533 PYFDKNNLYNWNCNF
+533 
-548 LPYGAN
+548 
-554 YIKSIQKCGVEDVYD
+554 
-569 IEVKDNHNFICKN
+569 
-582 GDLTKNT
+582 
-589 GIISHNC
+589 

-602 QLKLLKFIKRSK
+602 QLLMLKFIKRK
-614 GRYIFVGDFNQA
+614 GGRYIFVLDENQA
-626 CYNFCG
+626 IYSFAG
-632 SNARSFTLIPKL
+632 GNAKSCALIPKL

-676 PRPDAPIGSIK
+676 PRPDAPVGSIK

-728 EDKDMVE
+728 EDKEMVE

>member
-16 NNPHDNVIVKA
+16 SNPHDNIIVKA

-64 INNPKTKVKT
+64 IKNPKTKVKT

-86 LSESSSKGGIGSRN
+86 LSESTSKGGIGSRN
-100 SSSGG
+100 TSSSG

-124 FGKYDKFEHKIFIK
+124 FGKYDKFEHKVFIK

-148 RLTCTNMSSESEV
+148 RLTCTNMSSDSEV
-161 EKLVK
+161 EKLVE

-181 PLVSTMVEWL
+181 PLISTMVTWL
-191 EEIDEKS
+191 EEIDERS
-198 IEEFKTS
+198 INEFNNT

-230 YNYYTNIYIDECLP
+230 YNYYTNIYIDE
-244 GDVYIQTEKNP
+244 
-255 VKIKTLY
+255 
-262 NKYKVGKDLP
+262 
-272 LVKSFNEKTN
+272 
-282 EYEFK
+282 
-287 PILNVAKHENR
+287 A
-298 EVFEIKTEGLNKI
+298 
-311 RATSNH
+311 
-317 RFLTQR
+317 
-323 GYVYVKDLKI
+323 
-333 GEDCLI
+333 
-339 LDTPNNQKTKFMLNE
+339 
-354 DQLQLVLASSI
+354 
-365 GDGHLTKMSDYNTYR
+365 
-380 LSFTQGDSQYN
+380 
-391 YFNFK
+391 
-396 KKMMNC
+396 
-402 SFERK
+402 
-407 IKSGY
+407 
-412 TEKISINQTSSKIF
+412 
-426 VLPHSPWELI
+426 
-436 NKIDERFLA
+436 
-445 IWFQD
+445 
-450 DGSSFYHDYVSGR
+450 
-463 NVSHIR
+463 
-469 IACNNLTL
+469 
-477 EQCELLRNIINEKFK
+477 
-492 INFIISTDKEKY
+492 
-504 CSLRLNVDDSH
+504 
-515 RFLRLIAP
+515 
-523 FMNEDCAYKN
+523 
-533 PYFDKNNLYNWNCNF
+533 
-548 LPYGAN
+548 
-554 YIKSIQKCGVEDVYD
+554 
-569 IEVKDNHNFICKN
+569 
-582 GDLTKNT
+582 
-589 GIISHNC
+589 

-602 QLKLLKFIKRSK
+602 QLLMLKFIKRK
-614 GRYIFVGDFNQA
+614 GGRYIFVLDENQA
-626 CYNFCG
+626 IYSFAG
-632 SNARSFTLIPKL
+632 GNAKSCALIPKL

-728 EDKDMVE
+728 EDKEMVE

>member
-16 NNPHDNVIVKA
+16 NNPHDNIIVKA

-86 LSESSSKGGIGSRN
+86 LSESTSKGGIGSRN
-100 SSSGG
+100 TSSSG

-148 RLTCTNMSSESEV
+148 RLTCTNMSSDSEV
-161 EKLVK
+161 EKLVE

-181 PLVSTMVEWL
+181 PLVSTMVTWL
-191 EEIDEKS
+191 EQIDEKS
-198 IEEFKTS
+198 IEEFETS

-230 YNYYTNIYIDECLP
+230 YNYYTNIYIDE
-244 GDVYIQTEKNP
+244 
-255 VKIKTLY
+255 
-262 NKYKVGKDLP
+262 
-272 LVKSFNEKTN
+272 
-282 EYEFK
+282 
-287 PILNVAKHENR
+287 A
-298 EVFEIKTEGLNKI
+298 
-311 RATSNH
+311 
-317 RFLTQR
+317 
-323 GYVYVKDLKI
+323 
-333 GEDCLI
+333 
-339 LDTPNNQKTKFMLNE
+339 
-354 DQLQLVLASSI
+354 
-365 GDGHLTKMSDYNTYR
+365 
-380 LSFTQGDSQYN
+380 
-391 YFNFK
+391 
-396 KKMMNC
+396 
-402 SFERK
+402 
-407 IKSGY
+407 
-412 TEKISINQTSSKIF
+412 
-426 VLPHSPWELI
+426 
-436 NKIDERFLA
+436 
-445 IWFQD
+445 
-450 DGSSFYHDYVSGR
+450 
-463 NVSHIR
+463 
-469 IACNNLTL
+469 
-477 EQCELLRNIINEKFK
+477 
-492 INFIISTDKEKY
+492 
-504 CSLRLNVDDSH
+504 
-515 RFLRLIAP
+515 
-523 FMNEDCAYKN
+523 
-533 PYFDKNNLYNWNCNF
+533 
-548 LPYGAN
+548 
-554 YIKSIQKCGVEDVYD
+554 
-569 IEVKDNHNFICKN
+569 
-582 GDLTKNT
+582 
-589 GIISHNC
+589 

-602 QLKLLKFIKRSK
+602 QLLMLKFIKRK
-614 GRYIFVGDFNQA
+614 GGRYIFVLDENQA
-626 CYNFCG
+626 IYSFAG
-632 SNARSFTLIPKL
+632 GNAKSCALIPKL

-728 EDKDMVE
+728 EDKEMVE

>member
-16 NNPHDNVIVKA
+16 NNPHDNIIVKA

-86 LSESSSKGGIGSRN
+86 LSESTSKSGIGSRN
-100 SSSGG
+100 TASSG

-161 EKLVK
+161 EKLVE

-181 PLVSTMVEWL
+181 PLVSTMVTWL
-191 EEIDEKS
+191 EQIDEKS

-205 RVIDFTDMLY
+205 GVIDFTDMLY

-230 YNYYTNIYIDECLP
+230 YNYYTNIYIDE
-244 GDVYIQTEKNP
+244 
-255 VKIKTLY
+255 
-262 NKYKVGKDLP
+262 
-272 LVKSFNEKTN
+272 
-282 EYEFK
+282 
-287 PILNVAKHENR
+287 A
-298 EVFEIKTEGLNKI
+298 
-311 RATSNH
+311 
-317 RFLTQR
+317 
-323 GYVYVKDLKI
+323 
-333 GEDCLI
+333 
-339 LDTPNNQKTKFMLNE
+339 
-354 DQLQLVLASSI
+354 
-365 GDGHLTKMSDYNTYR
+365 
-380 LSFTQGDSQYN
+380 
-391 YFNFK
+391 
-396 KKMMNC
+396 
-402 SFERK
+402 
-407 IKSGY
+407 
-412 TEKISINQTSSKIF
+412 
-426 VLPHSPWELI
+426 
-436 NKIDERFLA
+436 
-445 IWFQD
+445 
-450 DGSSFYHDYVSGR
+450 
-463 NVSHIR
+463 
-469 IACNNLTL
+469 
-477 EQCELLRNIINEKFK
+477 
-492 INFIISTDKEKY
+492 
-504 CSLRLNVDDSH
+504 
-515 RFLRLIAP
+515 
-523 FMNEDCAYKN
+523 
-533 PYFDKNNLYNWNCNF
+533 
-548 LPYGAN
+548 
-554 YIKSIQKCGVEDVYD
+554 
-569 IEVKDNHNFICKN
+569 
-582 GDLTKNT
+582 
-589 GIISHNC
+589 

-602 QLKLLKFIKRSK
+602 QLLMLKFIKRK
-614 GRYIFVGDFNQA
+614 GGRYIFVLDENQA
-626 CYNFCG
+626 IYSFAG
-632 SNARSFTLIPKL
+632 GNAKSCALIPKL

-676 PRPDAPIGSIK
+676 PRPDAPVGSIK

-728 EDKDMVE
+728 EDKEMVE

-818 PDDFIRY
+818 PDDFIKY